1 MFDDLL
7 GNNNDADDS
16 IEYIKYVSIDMI
28 DDFQDHPF
36 NVGEECDLLQ
46 MSDSIKENGILSPAI
61 IRKKVDGR
69 YEMISGH
76 RRKKACELA
85 MLDKIPCIVKD
96 LSDEEATILMV
107 DSNIQREKVLPS
119 EKAYAYK
126 MKLDALRSQGKR
138 NDLTLFQNETRLDNI
153 KKIGENNN
161 DSRTKVYRY
170 IRLTNLLPDFLDMI
184 DNDFLGKDP
193 RMGLTIGFELS
204 FLKEEEQFILLDAMD
219 CYDASPSHSQ
229 AIELKQ
235 LSRDGKLNQNIIYKI
250 MSMEKSNQIPKIH
263 ISREKLQKVLPRN
276 LKTGEEIENYIIKA
290 VADYNRRQKSRD
302 NAR

>member
-1 MFDDLL
+1 
-7 GNNNDADDS
+7 
-16 IEYIKYVSIDMI
+16 
-28 DDFQDHPF
+28 
-36 NVGEECDLLQ
+36 
-46 MSDSIKENGILSPAI
+46 
-61 IRKKVDGR
+61 
-69 YEMISGH
+69 MISGH

-250 MSMEKSNQIPKIH
+250 MSMEKSNQVPKIH

>member
-7 GNNNDADDS
+7 GNDNDADNS

-28 DDFQDHPF
+28 DDFQDHHF

-153 KKIGENNN
+153 KKIGSKIIVDGYNI
-161 DSRTKVYRY
+161 RT
-170 IRLTNLLPDFLDMI
+170 RLMFI
-184 DNDFLGKDP
+184 Q
-193 RMGLTIGFELS
+193 TI
-204 FLKEEEQFILLDAMD
+204 
-219 CYDASPSHSQ
+219 
-229 AIELKQ
+229 
-235 LSRDGKLNQNIIYKI
+235 
-250 MSMEKSNQIPKIH
+250 
-263 ISREKLQKVLPRN
+263 
-276 LKTGEEIENYIIKA
+276 
-290 VADYNRRQKSRD
+290 
-302 NAR
+302 